1 MEKPSPLATTFVVL
15 AMAVIATCGDIDYRE
30 TYPDRCPMGF
40 DWSGRPSRLCVPNA
54 VGPKLW
60 TATYEM
66 ARSTIMMP
74 CNSSGYYD
82 AIVASRYGVVDFDW
96 SNGKARWAN
105 VRPMDCEERL
115 VEQAKHVKALNK
127 GTRVWVYRNLVKAL
141 PWYSSVREK
150 LCDPNY
156 AGWFLKFDPKVPK
169 PHVPKCDNN
178 YDPPKCSEFYHDQE
192 QTPGHPHGDGN
203 CVQFPCDCGCVPCGE
218 YLWDHRN
225 QSPRKWLVEVHLTG
239 DTALDNPNI
248 DGIFTDDEWNSPGG
262 PTEVDAQSVED
273 MGLSSKDV
281 ADITANWVL
290 SMKAAH
296 TKVLEK
302 GGFAWRMF
310 SPGILPI
317 CSPSH
322 RPR

>member
-1 MEKPSPLATTFVVL
+1 MCT
-15 AMAVIATCGDIDYRE
+15 
-30 TYPDRCPMGF
+30 
-40 DWSGRPSRLCVPNA
+40 N
-54 VGPKLW
+54 
-60 TATYEM
+60 
-66 ARSTIMMP
+66 
-74 CNSSGYYD
+74 
-82 AIVASRYGVVDFDW
+82 
-96 SNGKARWAN
+96 SNGK
-105 VRPMDCEERL
+105 CI
-115 VEQAKHVKALNK
+115 HVYLCTKTLQCSCSNHSYYTPLHEMQSFLYAHFGLMATCTLQK
-127 GTRVWVYRNLVKAL
+127 RVPNSQEGCINITYGWVQ
-141 PWYSSVREK
+141 WYSSVRKK

-225 QSPRKWLVEVHLTG
+225 QSLRKWLVEVHLTG

-310 SPGILPI
+310 AAKRARPLHNSGPPVPPVPRPSLRRMHRLNVRCWWPPPMCIWCHVSNCIALLWAPFPNFAFCECFAHVVQHAILV
-317 CSPSH
+317 
-322 RPR
+322 